1 MLGLITS
8 SLVMSRIAGPD
19 VRPPLPRCSLRV
31 LTQRPLTARLGH
43 DG

>member
-8 SLVMSRIAGPD
+8 PLVMGRIAIPGA
-19 VRPPLPRCSLRV
+19 RPPLPRCSLRV
-31 LTQRPLTARLGH
+31 LTERPLAARLGH